1 MKPSERPSDWT
12 KSSYSNQ
19 DGGGA
24 CIEFR
29 TTDSMVQVRDS
40 KVPTGPHLTL
50 TPMGWGGLVA
60 FARNS
65 DA

>member
-24 CIEFR
+24 CIEYR
-29 TTDSMVQVRDS
+29 TTTSTVQVRDS
-40 KVPTGPHLTL
+40 KNPHGARLTL
-50 TPMGWGGLVA
+50 TAAGWAGLVS
-60 FARNS
+60 FARNA